1 MFRRIFWFV
10 LGVIA
15 GIYGTSWAKKKA
27 IELGERLTLAS
38 VIQAVTDVSK
48 FLIDKLL
55 DLLKRDADVPVGG
68 NDQSLQS

>member
-1 MFRRIFWFV
+1 MFRRMFWFA

-15 GIYGTSWAKKKA
+15 GIYGTAWLKRKA
-27 IELGERLTLAS
+27 SEFGERLTLAS

-55 DLLKRDADVPVGG
+55 ELWKKESNVASSP
-68 NDQSLQS
+68 NDQTLQS